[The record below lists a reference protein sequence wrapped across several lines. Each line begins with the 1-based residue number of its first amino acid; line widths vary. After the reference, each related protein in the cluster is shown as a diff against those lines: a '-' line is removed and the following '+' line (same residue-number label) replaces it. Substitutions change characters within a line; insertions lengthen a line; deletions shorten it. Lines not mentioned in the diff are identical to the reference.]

1 MKNLP
6 PTSDNIL
13 ACARNLIVAGG
24 YNGFSYADIADVVG
38 IRKAS
43 IHHHFPSKV
52 DLVRTLVARYRK
64 EAEAGMANIELHV
77 SDPLELLRSYAGY
90 WEACIAD
97 ASAPF
102 CVCALLA
109 SQLPVLPEEVALEV
123 RAHFSYLSAWLT
135 SVLERGARHGQL
147 QLMTSPR
154 TEAETFMATV
164 HGAMLSARAYGD
176 PKIFGVVTGPL
187 LERLASRFPSAESRD
202 GDGCSHVQDER
213 RPK

>member
-1 MKNLP
+1 MGMGNLS
-6 PTSDNIL
+6 TTADDIL
-13 ACARNLIVAGG
+13 ACARSLIVAGG
-24 YNGFSYADIADVVG
+24 YNGFSYADIAGVVG

-52 DLVRTLVARYRK
+52 DLVRTLVARYRE
-64 EAEAGMANIELHV
+64 EAEAGIATFERQV
-77 SDPLELLRSYAGY
+77 SDPLEQLRFYSGY

-109 SQLPVLPEEVALEV
+109 SQLPVLPEEVGFEV
-123 RAHFSYLSAWLT
+123 RAHFRSLSAWLT

-147 QLMTSPR
+147 HLMGTPR
-154 TEAETFMATV
+154 AEAEAFMATV

-176 PKIFGVVTGPL
+176 PKIFGAVIEPI
-187 LERLASRFPSAESRD
+187 LERLAPR
-202 GDGCSHVQDER
+202 H
-213 RPK
+213 

>member
-1 MKNLP
+1 MRNLS
-6 PTSDNIL
+6 PTSDDIL
-13 ACARNLIVAGG
+13 ACARSLIVAGG

-52 DLVRTLVARYRK
+52 DLVRTLVARYRE
-64 EAEAGMANIELHV
+64 EAEAGMANLELQV
-77 SDPLELLRSYAGY
+77 SDPLEQLRFYARY

-109 SQLPVLPEEVALEV
+109 GQLPVLPEEVGLEV
-123 RAHFSYLSAWLT
+123 RAHFRSLSAWLT
-135 SVLERGARHGQL
+135 SVLERGARRGQL
-147 QLMTSPR
+147 QLMSTPR
-154 TEAETFMATV
+154 AEAEAFMAAV

-187 LERLASRFPSAESRD
+187 LERLAP
-202 GDGCSHVQDER
+202 QDSLQIR
-213 RPK
+213 S

>member
-1 MKNLP
+1 MKNLSS
-6 PTSDNIL
+6 THDDIL
-13 ACARNLIVAGG
+13 ACARNLIVSGG

-52 DLVRTLVARYRK
+52 DLVRTLVALYRK
-64 EAEAGMANIELHV
+64 EAEVGLANLELQV
-77 SDPLELLRSYAGY
+77 SDPLELLRFYVGY

-102 CVCALLA
+102 CISALLA
-109 SQLPVLPEEVALEV
+109 SQLPALPEEVGLEV
-123 RAHFSYLSAWLT
+123 RAHFRSLSAWLT

-147 QLMTSPR
+147 QLTITPR
-154 TEAETFMATV
+154 AEAETFMATV

-176 PKIFGVVTGPL
+176 PKIFGVATGTL
-187 LERLASRFPSAESRD
+187 LERLALRFPCDESRD
-202 GDGCSHVQDER
+202 VDG
-213 RPK
+213 